1 MRIFRLFSASG
12 WPIGPHEEV
21 LLTGPTHSGD
31 REVQLGT
38 FPNRTAARLWLRE
51 RREEVE
57 RLERQV
63 AR

>member
-12 WPIGPHEEV
+12 WPIGPDEEV
-21 LLTGPTHSGD
+21 LLTGRSGD
-31 REVQLGT
+31 REVHLGT

-57 RLERQV
+57 RLERQA